1 MYNNKFK
8 VGELLHKRSP
18 FSKTWINFD
27 GSYTM
32 EQYEEAVHYTDAGGQ
47 LRTVNPMLSRE
58 AATDDFQGIKVPFD
72 VRVPHLFTSGY
83 SIGHG
88 EEFLTFTPVGARRVK
103 GTVNSDKLNEVLYR
117 SAWTSTDVKLEVT
130 ATGLKE
136 TLILKSEK
144 APTTFMFE
152 VEENI
157 NAFELENLQLAPAWL
172 LDANGVYRDVEQEL
186 TVEDEKT
193 FVTLNVDT
201 DGLKYPIE
209 VDPTIWV
216 NNLVN
221 SKANNVVMS
230 NTSDSV
236 YNNEQSTALIFNDI
250 RRIYMKWPDMIK
262 NVSTDAKITS
272 AKLTVYASAFE
283 GVLKFRAHAVSS
295 DYNPDTLTWRS
306 QPLISDNLISPEV
319 TLQVGSP
326 SWNDIDITSIVQ
338 AKLDGTQV
346 SAIVLKSSSLSSGGN
361 ATIAL
366 ANNPYS
372 GTRPFITVDF
382 NAPPGRPT
390 VTRPNGGETIAG
402 AQAIEWTAAN
412 DLRDFTLDPFPMN
425 DAIIYSSKL
434 AFGQSFTMQADNA
447 KVKRIYLRA
456 GVSNSGIPYKMSLY
470 HCSGTTGYWLAD
482 RSRLVATG
490 DVVFES
496 GNSPVWCYA
505 DLPSVDVIKGN
516 RYAIVME
523 AKDGSSITYQIART
537 NTYHSNGLGCAMI
550 QDSTSS
556 TFTGYEM
563 DFLYKVIYSAGEA
576 ASDLKY
582 NVQLTTNNGSTW
594 KDIIPL
600 SFAGATSQTY
610 NFDNEPETS
619 TAKVRIRA
627 YDGVSYGDWDESN
640 GVFSISHNDP
650 PAAPD
655 NLSPNGTTEDRS
667 TTTRLSWRHND
678 PDGSDPQSRFELQWR
693 LQTDTSWTVVSQNT
707 VNQYYDVGA
716 NVFPAGKIEWKVR
729 TYDQGGLVGPFSN
742 VAVFT
747 AAGKP
752 TTPIITSPANNATLP
767 DARPLV
773 TWSHPNQV
781 QYRVRVLKT
790 SDDSVV
796 FDVTRTSTNKALSI
810 DTALSNNTAYYIQ
823 VAITD
828 STGIWSD
835 YARVNIT
842 IAYTQ
847 PTAPTVS
854 VTTDNINGTA
864 TLSIFNPF
872 PTGDIPRTT
881 WNDIYRKT
889 GNGDWIKIARVTNP
903 STGIVSYTDRAL
915 TPGATEVYIVKAV
928 ASNGAFR
935 DSSQLTVI
943 ANLKFVQ
950 IALASNTLNYVTL
963 EKRNAGKEV
972 TGRQAVSTDFVGRPY
987 PLTEFGSNMSRQYDY
1002 TYKVSNWEDV
1012 LQIREFAQMGEA
1024 FLLRDNWGKKD
1035 FVTFSSV
1042 SIEEG
1047 RTFWYVSIQPVKV
1060 HYVEAV
1066 E

>member
-1 MYNNKFK
+1 MTNTFK

-18 FSKTWINFD
+18 ISKTWINFD

-32 EQYEEAVHYTDAGGQ
+32 EQYDEVVHYMDEGGQ
-47 LRTVNPMLSRE
+47 LRDIKPMLSS
-58 AATDDFQGIKVPFD
+58 ASDADDFHGVQVPFD
-72 VRVPHLFTSGY
+72 AKVPRVFTSGY
-83 SIGHG
+83 SIGDG
-88 EEFLTFTPVGARRVK
+88 NEELTFIPVSARNVK
-103 GTVNSDKLNEVLYR
+103 GAFDPGKPNEILYKT
-117 SAWTSTDVKLEVT
+117 AWIGTDVKLELT
-130 ATGLKE
+130 PNSLKE
-136 TLILKSEK
+136 TIILKSEK
-144 APTTFMFE
+144 APTSFQFE
-152 VEENI
+152 I
-157 NAFELENLQLAPAWL
+157 KSGQADLTLGNLKLAPAWL
-172 LDANGVYRDVEQEL
+172 TDANGVYRDVEQNL
-186 TVEDEKT
+186 TIVGEKL

-201 DGLKYPIE
+201 EGLTYPIE

-230 NTSDSV
+230 NASDSV
-236 YNNEQSTALIFNDI
+236 YNKEQSTALIFNDI
-250 RRIYMKWPDMIK
+250 RRIYMKFPDMIK
-262 NVSTDAKITS
+262 NVSTDATITS

-283 GVLKFRAHAVSS
+283 GVLKFRAHAVAS
-295 DYNPDTLTWRS
+295 DYSADTLTWRN

-366 ANNPYS
+366 ADNPYS
-372 GTRPFITVDF
+372 GTRPFITVKF

-402 AQAIEWTAAN
+402 AQAVEWTAAN
-412 DLRDFTLDPFPMN
+412 DLRDFTLDPFPMK
-425 DAIIYSSKL
+425 DAIIFSSML
-434 AFGQSFTMQADNA
+434 AVGQSFTMDADNA
-447 KVKRIYLRA
+447 KIKRIYLRL
-456 GVSNSGIPYKMSLY
+456 GVSNSSLAYKMSLY
-470 HCSGTTGYWLAD
+470 HCNGSTGYWLAD
-482 RSRLVATG
+482 RSRLVASG

-496 GNSPVWCYA
+496 GTSPAWCYA
-505 DLPSVDVIKGN
+505 DLPSVDVVKGN
-516 RYAIVME
+516 RYAIVIE
-523 AKDGSSITYQIART
+523 AKDGSSITFQLART
-537 NTYHSNGLGCAMI
+537 DTYHSNGLGCAMT
-550 QDSTSS
+550 QQSTSNS
-556 TFTGYEM
+556 FTGYDM
-563 DFLYKVIYSAGEA
+563 DFLYKVVYSSGEA
-576 ASDLKY
+576 ASELRY

-667 TTTRLSWRHND
+667 TPTRFSWRHND
-678 PDGSDPQSRFELQWR
+678 PDGSDPQSRFELHWR
-693 LQTDTSWTVVSQNT
+693 LQTASSWTVVSQNT
-707 VNQYYDVGA
+707 PNQYYDMGA
-716 NVFPAGKIEWKVR
+716 NVMSAGKIEWKVR

-742 VAVFT
+742 VALFT

-752 TTPIITSPANNATLP
+752 TTPVITSPVNNATLP

-781 QYRVRVLKT
+781 QYRVQVLRT
-790 SDDSVV
+790 SDNAVV

-823 VAITD
+823 VAIAD
-828 STGIWSD
+828 STGLWSD

-847 PTAPTVS
+847 PTVPTVS

-864 TLSIFNPF
+864 TLSILNPF

-889 GNGDWIKIARVTNP
+889 GNGNWIKIARVTNP
-903 STGIVSYTDRAL
+903 STGLVSYTDRAL
-915 TPGATEVYIVKAV
+915 TPNATEVYLVKAV

-935 DSSQLTVI
+935 DSAQYTVI
-943 ANLKFVQ
+943 VTLKFVQ

-963 EKRNAGKEV
+963 NKRDAGKEV

-987 PLTEFGSNMSRQYDY
+987 PMTEFGSNLNRSYDY
-1002 TYKVSNWEDV
+1002 RYKVSSWEDV
-1012 LQIREFAQMGEA
+1012 EQIREFAQMGEA

-1035 FVTFSSV
+1035 YVTFNSV

-1047 RTFWYVSIQPVKV
+1047 RTFWYVSIQPIKV
-1060 HYVEAV
+1060 HYVE
-1066 E
+1066 EIE